1 MVITLFFPLSLWV
14 YCSLKVEW
22 NGQRNEQIRKHG
34 EGMDWE
40 TDEEEEIMKA
50 SRESFIPWGMAVGG
64 GDICSS
70 FSGMSER
77 ENERR
82 QDKAANTGCLWFERM
97 CFKLGD
103 ISALILETIQAT
115 FRTVLD
121 YRDVERHWHVFMVQC
136 LLHRSWSMMVLSN

>member
-1 MVITLFFPLSLWV
+1 MEDVNVFITLFFPLSLWV
-14 YCSLKVEW
+14 SVEW
-22 NGQRNEQIRKHG
+22 NGQRNEQIRKRG

-40 TDEEEEIMKA
+40 TDEEEEVMKA
-50 SRESFIPWGMAVGG
+50 SRESFIPWGMGG

-82 QDKAANTGCLWFERM
+82 RDKAANTGCLWFERM

-121 YRDVERHWHVFMVQC
+121 YRGVERHWHVFMVQC
-136 LLHRSWSMMVLSN
+136 LLYRSWSMMVLSN